1 MVDKKQNDKQQP
13 GFMWFRIETFSVT
26 LQTPDVKLFFFIK
39 GLAFA
44 YLRKYYLFNKH
55 FPSLVSLLNKRVS

>member
-26 LQTPDVKLFFFIK
+26 LQTPDVKLFFF
-39 GLAFA
+39 
-44 YLRKYYLFNKH
+44 Y
-55 FPSLVSLLNKRVS
+55 KRPGICLSEEILSF